1 MLGIELLQSVAIAIL
16 SVVAAWS
23 DIRRRTIAN
32 WLCLLTACIGLAFAF
47 GFDGW
52 DAALWHAA
60 HMMVALLI
68 GMGLFAMQWWGG
80 GDGKF
85 YAAVAAWV
93 PLSGFFLLLLWI
105 ALAGFLLVAVIF
117 ILRRIGPPVERP
129 EGQSLPYGVAIAA
142 GILCTLLPVYW
153 PN

>member
-1 MLGIELLQSVAIAIL
+1 MLGIELLQPVAIAIL
-16 SVVAAWS
+16 SLVAAWS

-32 WLCLLTACIGLAFAF
+32 WLCLLTACFGMAFAV
-47 GFDGW
+47 GFNGW
-52 DAALWHAA
+52 EEALWHAA
-60 HMMVALLI
+60 HMLVALLI

-105 ALAGFLLVAVIF
+105 ALAGFLLVVGVF
-117 ILRRIGPPVERP
+117 ILRRIGPPRERS
-129 EGQSLPYGVAIAA
+129 EGRDLPYGVAIAA
-142 GILCTLLPVYW
+142 GILCTLLPGYGFS
-153 PN
+153 